1 MQCSLD
7 QKYSNSNK
15 PILYSYLFDKTE
27 INNIN
32 SNSIDEKR
40 LWKFEQFR
48 DLTVIQFFFVTDPVI
63 KQGEVYKKQYNHFKH
78 KV

>member
-7 QKYSNSNK
+7 QTYSNSNK
-15 PILYSYLFDKTE
+15 PILYSYLFDSETE

-40 LWKFEQFR
+40 L
-48 DLTVIQFFFVTDPVI
+48 
-63 KQGEVYKKQYNHFKH
+63 
-78 KV
+78 